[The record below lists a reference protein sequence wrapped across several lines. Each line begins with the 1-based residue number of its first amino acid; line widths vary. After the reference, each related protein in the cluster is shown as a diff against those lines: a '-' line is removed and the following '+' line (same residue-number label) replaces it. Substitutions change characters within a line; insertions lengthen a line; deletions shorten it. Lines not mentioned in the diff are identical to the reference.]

1 MQVRLYMWEALFCCT
16 IDMSIQQFAISALIT
31 FLVHRFVAYV
41 RATMGESNISN
52 KTLVDRHFLI

>member
-1 MQVRLYMWEALFCCT
+1 MWEALFCCT